1 MVEKGTNSNKNEANE
16 AKEKEISIREKNV
29 SKNKTYEKDLYAPV
43 RDYLINQGWDVK
55 GEVKYCDVAAVKED
69 ILLVVEMKTSLN
81 LDVILQAAIRQR
93 TADIVYVAVPK
104 KSRVLFTK
112 RWKNILYLLRRL
124 EIGLL
129 LVDLKFES
137 PRVEEVIKPEP
148 FSRERSR
155 KLSVKRRNMLLKE
168 FSARYGDYNTGGIS
182 GEKLVT
188 AYRELALHIAALLE
202 KNGSLSIRELRE
214 LGTDDKKTAG
224 VLQKN
229 FYGWFQR
236 VDRGVYELSEK
247 GKKEIEEYRDIIEHN
262 NML

>member
-1 MVEKGTNSNKNEANE
+1 MEKGTNSNKNQA
-16 AKEKEISIREKNV
+16 KEISIEEKNV
-29 SKNKTYEKDLYAPV
+29 RKNKTYEKDLYAPV

-137 PRVEEVIKPEP
+137 PKVEEALKPEP
-148 FSRERSR
+148 FNRERSR
-155 KLSVKRRNMLLKE
+155 KLSVKRRNMILKE
-168 FSARYGDYNTGGIS
+168 FGARYGDYNTGGVT

-202 KNGSLSIRELRE
+202 KILR
-214 LGTDDKKTAG
+214 
-224 VLQKN
+224 
-229 FYGWFQR
+229 
-236 VDRGVYELSEK
+236 
-247 GKKEIEEYRDIIEHN
+247 
-262 NML
+262 